1 MARIKLEFENAD
13 GQTLAGLLE
22 TPPGGIPVARYAL
35 FAHCFTCGKDIAA
48 ASRISRA
55 MAGRGIAVLR
65 FDFTGLGNSDGD
77 FANTNFSS
85 NVQDLLAAANALAKE
100 YQAPE
105 LLIGH
110 SLGGSAVLAAA
121 QQLDA
126 VKAVATIGAPAT
138 ASHVKHLLA
147 GAEQQLDQVGEAE
160 VRSASRS
167 FRVKQQLL
175 QDLDRYCDVDHLRDL
190 NRALLVFHSPVDRIV
205 SIDEAA
211 RIYQAAMHPKSFVSL
226 DQADHLLSKREDSA
240 YVAETL
246 VAWASRYLNISAQ
259 DSERSYGASPEVADG
274 EVLVTELDKR
284 FLRGLYTDRHQSMSD
299 EPKSVG
305 GKDLGPS
312 PYELLLM
319 ALGSCTSMT
328 LRMYANRKKLNLE
341 DVQVRLR
348 HDRVYLDDCAS
359 CAEGSGRMDRITRT
373 IALEGDLTD
382 EQRQRLIEI
391 ADRCPV
397 HQTLEKEV
405 QIETVAAET
414 IGETQGE

>member
-13 GQTLAGLLE
+13 GQSLAGLLE
-22 TPPGGIPVARYAL
+22 TPPDGIPVARYAL

-48 ASRISRA
+48 ASRISRGLA
-55 MAGRGIAVLR
+55 SRGIAVLR

-85 NVQDLLAAANALAKE
+85 NVQDLLAAANALARD

-121 QQLDA
+121 HQLDS

-147 GAEQQLDQVGEAE
+147 GTEQQLEEDGEVE
-160 VRSASRS
+160 VRIGVRS

-175 QDLDRYCDVDHLRDL
+175 QDLNRYCDVAHLRDL

-205 SIDEAA
+205 PIDEAA
-211 RIYQAAMHPKSFVSL
+211 KIYQAAKHPKSFVSL
-226 DQADHLLSKREDSA
+226 DQADHLLSKQEDAA

-246 VAWASRYLNISAQ
+246 VAWASRYLGISAR
-259 DSERSYGASPEVADG
+259 DSDRSYGTAPEVADG

-284 FLRGLYTDRHQSMSD
+284 FLRGLMSD

-348 HDRVYLDDCAS
+348 HDRVYLDDCLS
-359 CAEGSGRMDRITRT
+359 CEEARGRVDRITRT
-373 IALEGDLTD
+373 LTLKGDLTD

-405 QIETVAAET
+405 QIETSF
-414 IGETQGE
+414 